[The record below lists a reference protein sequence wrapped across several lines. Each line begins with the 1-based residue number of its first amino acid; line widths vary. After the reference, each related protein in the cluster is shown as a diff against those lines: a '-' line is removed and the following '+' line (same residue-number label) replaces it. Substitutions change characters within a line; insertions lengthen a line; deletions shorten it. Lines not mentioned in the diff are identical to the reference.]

1 MAQILGIEMNHDR
14 ITELAKQAGASKYV
28 NRHCPDR
35 TSWGFVDDRL
45 QRFAELV
52 RAEAL
57 EDAAKRCEQMDV
69 SYSACEQFVSGE
81 AALECAE
88 AIRKMK

>member
-1 MAQILGIEMNHDR
+1 MNQDR
-14 ITELAKQAGASKYV
+14 ITELARQAGGSDAGNGAMWMMTRSEI
-28 NRHCPDR
+28 
-35 TSWGFVDDRL
+35 

-57 EDAAKRCEQMDV
+57 EDAAKRCEQMDF

-88 AIRKMK
+88 AIRSLKCKTQ